1 MGPKTNDWC
10 PHKKRRGQGETQ
22 GRRPCGGGD
31 GGRSD
36 AATVRECQ
44 ESPETGGGKEIF
56 FPRGLEGSRASLT
69 LRFWT
74 SKLQNC
80 DRINFYN
87 FKSPSYG
94 SPRKLIQRAMCLHQ
108 LST

>member
-31 GGRSD
+31 GGWSD

-44 ESPETGGGKEIF
+44 ESPETGRGKEIF

-74 SKLQNC
+74 SK
-80 DRINFYN
+80 
-87 FKSPSYG
+87 
-94 SPRKLIQRAMCLHQ
+94 Q
-108 LST
+108 LFSST